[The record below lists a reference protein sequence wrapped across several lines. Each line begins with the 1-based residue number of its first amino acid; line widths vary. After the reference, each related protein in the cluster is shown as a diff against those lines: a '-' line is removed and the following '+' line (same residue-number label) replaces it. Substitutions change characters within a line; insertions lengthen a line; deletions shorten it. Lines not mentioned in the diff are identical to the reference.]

1 MNRHSHRRS
10 GGFTL
15 IEVLLVLVILVVLFS
30 LAVVSY
36 GPIRKKMQKNA
47 AKTQVGLL
55 TTAAQMYENTVG
67 DVPPN
72 LDALRAQ
79 PADVPQGKW
88 TGPYLDRAIPLDP
101 WNKPYQYQAPG
112 QHNPDS
118 FDVWTV
124 APDGEQI
131 GNWTNQGAGS

>member
-1 MNRHSHRRS
+1 MIRHSRRRS

-36 GPIRKKMQKNA
+36 GPIRKKMQKDS

-55 TTAAQMYENTVG
+55 NTAVRTYEASVG
-67 DVPPN
+67 DLPPN
-72 LDALRAQ
+72 LDALRAA
-79 PADVPQGKW
+79 PADVPAGKW
-88 TGPYLDRAIPLDP
+88 AGPYLDRAIPMDP
-101 WNKPYQYQAPG
+101 WNKPYNFQAPG
-112 QHNPDS
+112 QHNTDA

-131 GNWTNQGAGS
+131 GNWTQQGAGS

>member
-1 MNRHSHRRS
+1 MNRHSKRRS

-36 GPIRKKMQKNA
+36 GPIRKKMQKDSA
-47 AKTQVGLL
+47 RTQVGLL
-55 TTAAQMYENTVG
+55 NTAARTYEASVG
-67 DVPPN
+67 ELPPN

-88 TGPYLDRAIPLDP
+88 AGPYLDRAIPLDP
-101 WNKPYQYQAPG
+101 WYKPYQYQVPG
-112 QHNPDS
+112 QHNTDS

-131 GNWTNQGAGS
+131 GNWTVTGAGS

>member
-1 MNRHSHRRS
+1 MNRHSRRRS

-36 GPIRKKMQKNA
+36 GPIRKKMQKDS

-55 TTAAQMYENTVG
+55 ATAAKTYEATVG
-67 DVPPN
+67 DLPPN

-88 TGPYLDRAIPLDP
+88 AGPYLDRAIPPDP
-101 WNKPYQYQAPG
+101 WGKPYQYQAPG
-112 QHNPDS
+112 QHNTDS
-118 FDVWTV
+118 FDIWTTS
-124 APDGEQI
+124 PDGEQI
-131 GNWTNQGAGS
+131 GNWTTGAAN

>member
-1 MNRHSHRRS
+1 MNRRSNPRS

-36 GPIRKKMQKNA
+36 GPIRKKMQKDS

-55 TTAAQMYENTVG
+55 NTAVRTYEASVG
-67 DVPPN
+67 DLPPN
-72 LDALRAQ
+72 LDGLRAQ

-88 TGPYLDRAIPLDP
+88 AGPYLDRAIPMDP
-101 WNKPYQYQAPG
+101 WNKPYQFKAPG
-112 QHNPDS
+112 DHNTDS
-118 FDVWTV
+118 FDVWTI

-131 GNWTNQGAGS
+131 GNWTQQGAAN